1 MREFCPEFG
10 ISALCRVLEVPRSS
24 ANYRAKEKRP
34 IDVSELK
41 ATVKELRAEHRNY
54 GVKRMYK
61 LLGYKGI
68 AASRS
73 EVHQAFNELGI
84 LKKAPRRTVRTTDSN
99 HGYKRWENLMLNLV
113 VTHPDEVWVADVTG
127 IYLNSRWV
135 YLALLMDVYTRFIV
149 GWGVS
154 NYNDSNL
161 TLAALTRGFAL
172 GRSPEMHH
180 SDQGSTYASTE
191 YIRILGARGIQ
202 VSMASVG
209 EPRENGYA
217 ERLNRTVKEE
227 EARTAA
233 YFTVSDVQ
241 NGICEYVEYYNQTR
255 LHTSLKYKT
264 PFDAFQQF
272 WEKEKNS

>member
-1 MREFCPEFG
+1 VRELSPEFG
-10 ISALCRVLEVPRSS
+10 VSALCRVLEVPRSS
-24 ANYRAKEKRP
+24 ANYRVKEKP
-34 IDVSELK
+34 LVELSGLK
-41 ATVKELRAEHRNY
+41 TLVAELRAQHRNY

-61 LLGYKGI
+61 LLGYKSV

-73 EVHQAFNELGI
+73 EVHRAFSELGI
-84 LKKAPRRTVRTTDSN
+84 LKKAPRRTVRTTDSD
-99 HGYKRWENLMLNLV
+99 HGYKRWENLMLDLV

-127 IYLNSRWV
+127 IYLNNRWV

-154 NYNDSNL
+154 NTNDSNL

-172 GRSPEMHH
+172 GRSPETHH

-191 YIRILGARGIQ
+191 YIKILSARGIQ
-202 VSMASVG
+202 VSMAAVG

-227 EARTAA
+227 EARKAA
-233 YFTVSDVQ
+233 YSTVGDVQ
-241 NGICEYVEYYNQTR
+241 NGICEYVEYYNQKR

-272 WEKEKNS
+272 WEKD

>member
-1 MREFCPEFG
+1 MRELSAEFG

-24 ANYRAKEKRP
+24 ANYQKKAKP
-34 IDVSELK
+34 LADLSSLK
-41 ATVKELRAEHRNY
+41 TLVKELRVEHRNY

-61 LLGYKGI
+61 LLGTKRI

-73 EVHQAFNELGI
+73 EVHRAYCELGI
-84 LKKAPRRTVRTTDSN
+84 LKKAPRRTVRTTNSN

-149 GWGVS
+149 GWSVS
-154 NYNDSNL
+154 NHNDSNL
-161 TLAALTRGFAL
+161 TLAALTMGFSH

-191 YIRILGARGIQ
+191 YVKILTARGIQ
-202 VSMASVG
+202 VSMAAVG
-209 EPRENGYA
+209 QPRENGYA

-227 EARTAA
+227 EARRTP
-233 YFTVSDVQ
+233 YFTVGDVQ
-241 NGICEYVEYYNQTR
+241 NGISEYVEYYNQQR

-264 PFDAFQQF
+264 PFEAFQQF
-272 WEKEKNS
+272 WEKHKL